1 MNDLWNE
8 RLSPE
13 EFTRREQ
20 EGAEKLEGEE
30 EQAMLEL
37 HRWFIKRYPTVIDRM
52 KYIRLQTSQVLASQK
67 HSQRR

>member
-13 EFTRREQ
+13 EFTRRER
-20 EGAEKLEGEE
+20 EGADRLEGEE

-52 KYIRLQTSQVLASQK
+52 KYIRRQTSHVLASQK
-67 HSQRR
+67 HSCKK